1 LTEEICIGTAGT
13 AALVNLTALDCR
25 TCGACCS
32 YSRDWPRFT
41 LESDAFLDRIP
52 GKFVNVALSG
62 LRCTGARC
70 SALTGEIGVSTSYI
84 IYAVRP
90 LVCRACE
97 PGDDACGMARRW
109 FRLHLRTEPKQT

>member
-1 LTEEICIGTAGT
+1 LTEEIYIGTAGT
-13 AALVNLTALDCR
+13 AAPVNPTALDCR

-41 LESDAFLDRIP
+41 LESDACLDRIP

-70 SALTGEIGVSTSYI
+70 SALTGEVGVSTSCS
-84 IYAVRP
+84 IYAIRP

-97 PGDDACGMARRW
+97 PGDDACGMARRR
-109 FRLHLRTEPKQT
+109 FRLDARRQLK

>member
-1 LTEEICIGTAGT
+1 LTEEICIGAVST
-13 AALVNLTALDCR
+13 AAPVNPTALDCR

-41 LESDAFLDRIP
+41 LESDACLNRIP
-52 GKFVNVALSG
+52 GEFVDVALSG

-70 SALTGEIGVSTSYI
+70 SALTGEVGVSTSCS
-84 IYAVRP
+84 IYAIRP

-97 PGDDACGMARRW
+97 PGDDACGMARRR
-109 FRLHLRTEPKQT
+109 FRLDARRQLK